1 MTVKFEDNIA
11 VLSENLMT
19 LDGRDP
25 HQIYAVCSRQN
36 QIYKKE
42 KFAKI

>member
-11 VLSENLMT
+11 VSGTNLMT

-25 HQIYAVCSRQN
+25 HQNLYGLLAGG
-36 QIYKKE
+36 
-42 KFAKI
+42 